1 MGVSQVVSSRRGG
14 HHAVMAPEV
23 VAEERLAPEAT
34 SASRARALLRR
45 ALVGRGREEDLDPA
59 QLAMS
64 EIVTNALVHAGTPMT
79 LRILLAPHGLRV
91 ELGDGSQRMPAR
103 REFGQAA
110 ATGRGLHLVEEL
122 TSRWGAYPQGE
133 GKVVWFELGEDEQVW
148 DDPDGDQGQDDSIV
162 VVDLAHMPL
171 LMHHAWQ
178 EHAANLLRELLLI
191 RLDADLSALE
201 EHSSA
206 SHALSLLA
214 EQVPTPDVGLDPDTV
229 MTHAAGPDISA
240 PKLQLLVP
248 RTSVPNFAALDVML
262 DEAIRLAEQGELL
275 WPPTQPEIQAMR
287 RWICHQVGS
296 QAAGE
301 PSVAW
306 STYFTPPRRSPGHP
320 EIEWDTSWVRDSAEA
335 ILAADDTNRILAIS
349 RPATDLLGFDE
360 PEDLVG
366 QRLLSI
372 IPERYHQ
379 AHIAGFT
386 LHLVK
391 GRQALIGRQV
401 TVPARRR
408 DGSEIR
414 VGLQIDVETLPSGR
428 NVFTGRFY
436 A

>member
-214 EQVPTPDVGLDPDTV
+214 EQVPTPDVGLDPETV

>member
-133 GKVVWFELGEDEQVW
+133 GKVVWFELGDDEQVW

-360 PEDLVG
+360 PEELVG